1 MRSLASRLTRTALG
15 IAVVGFLASVP
26 AVGQL
31 RGRPLAPL
39 PRGPSG
45 PATPAHGEVPATA
58 LVIGA
63 LLPLSGPGAW
73 YGKEIR
79 QGMELAAAVLAP
91 SAPKEAATAAGS
103 GGDKQKARGSSEAKG
118 ASDAPPSGGATAG
131 TETKTSPESK
141 APTHTT
147 APDDT
152 KATSGKDAAPGAAT
166 VRVTFDFVDV
176 EPLDTKAAERAFA
189 KVVGGG
195 ASVVFTASPTPTAAI
210 YSLAAARDVLVFHLG
225 WPSGSQLG
233 PRSDRVPPGNR
244 TIFQLRPTPAAR
256 AEALAAY
263 AWEHGVRR
271 LAILGGGDDFG
282 KAVRSTLSQRWRALG
297 SPPVVEESLNAE
309 AGDLHARLVRIA
321 RQAPDA
327 VSLAYRGVELGTV
340 ATALREAGYTGLLLA
355 LDDDRAALLAA
366 GDDLRDMVILSDAFV
381 PVPDS
386 HGERFAKVYQE
397 RHAQAPSRFA
407 ATAFDAVYA
416 LAVAWSAPEGR
427 PGPGGSRLR
436 AALLG
441 KPAYPS
447 VFGGELTV
455 KDDGAVEHPLA
466 AFGVTAG
473 KAKFVGYVKV
483 TR

>member
-1 MRSLASRLTRTALG
+1 M
-15 IAVVGFLASVP
+15 
-26 AVGQL
+26 
-31 RGRPLAPL
+31 
-39 PRGPSG
+39 
-45 PATPAHGEVPATA
+45 
-58 LVIGA
+58 
-63 LLPLSGPGAW
+63 
-73 YGKEIR
+73 
-79 QGMELAAAVLAP
+79 
-91 SAPKEAATAAGS
+91 
-103 GGDKQKARGSSEAKG
+103 
-118 ASDAPPSGGATAG
+118 
-131 TETKTSPESK
+131 
-141 APTHTT
+141 
-147 APDDT
+147 
-152 KATSGKDAAPGAAT
+152 
-166 VRVTFDFVDV
+166 
-176 EPLDTKAAERAFA
+176 
-189 KVVGGG
+189 
-195 ASVVFTASPTPTAAI
+195 
-210 YSLAAARDVLVFHLG
+210 
-225 WPSGSQLG
+225 
-233 PRSDRVPPGNR
+233 
-244 TIFQLRPTPAAR
+244 
-256 AEALAAY
+256 
-263 AWEHGVRR
+263 
-271 LAILGGGDDFG
+271 
-282 KAVRSTLSQRWRALG
+282 
-297 SPPVVEESLNAE
+297 
-309 AGDLHARLVRIA
+309 
-321 RQAPDA
+321 
-327 VSLAYRGVELGTV
+327 SLAYRGVELGTV
-340 ATALREAGYTGLLLA
+340 ATALRGAGYTGLLLA